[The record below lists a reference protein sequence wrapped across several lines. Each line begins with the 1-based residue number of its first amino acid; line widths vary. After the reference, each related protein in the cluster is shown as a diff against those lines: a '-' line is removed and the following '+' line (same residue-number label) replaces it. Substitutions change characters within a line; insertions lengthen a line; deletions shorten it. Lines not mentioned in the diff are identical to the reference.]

1 MRCVVW
7 IFFCQFFFFFT
18 FSSSK
23 LRTAKFIVQIL
34 SKRELNEGQATS
46 KFEGS
51 EVLEITAF
59 L

>member
-7 IFFCQFFFFFT
+7 IFFCQVFFST

>member
-1 MRCVVW
+1 M
-7 IFFCQFFFFFT
+7 
-18 FSSSK
+18 
-23 LRTAKFIVQIL
+23 VQIL

-46 KFEGS
+46 KFEES